1 MEKTIKRKWGTDMIK
16 KRSRIHNLTLSG
28 IFAALITIFTAYIGH
43 IPVGIN
49 GGYIHFGDGLIYLAA
64 TILPMPYAM
73 LAGAIGGGMADLLTA
88 PAWTL
93 ATVIIKALIV
103 IPFTNSSIRIL
114 GKRNLVAPVISYFI
128 SATGYYIAEALLFG
142 TKAAIITSFSGSF
155 IQSFGSMIFFLMLG
169 TTLDRIGF
177 KARMEA

>member
-1 MEKTIKRKWGTDMIK
+1 MTRKKSKTYY
-16 KRSRIHNLTLSG
+16 LTITG

-43 IPVGIN
+43 VPVGIN

-93 ATVIIKALIV
+93 ATLIIKSLIV
-103 IPFTNSSIRIL
+103 IPFTNKGITIIN
-114 GKRNLVAPVISYFI
+114 KRNLAAPIISYFI
-128 SATGYYIAEALLFG
+128 SATGYYLAESLLFG
-142 TKAAIITSFSGSF
+142 TKAAIIMSFSGSF

-169 TTLDRIGF
+169 TALDKFGF
-177 KARMEA
+177 KARLEA

>member
-1 MEKTIKRKWGTDMIK
+1 MIGK
-16 KRSRIHNLTLSG
+16 KNKIYTLTLSG
-28 IFAALITIFTAYIGH
+28 VFAALITIFTAYIGH
-43 IPVGIN
+43 VPVGVN

-73 LAGAIGGGMADLLTA
+73 LAGAIGGGLADLLTA

-103 IPFTNSSIRIL
+103 IPFTNKTLRIVS
-114 GKRNLVAPVISYFI
+114 KRNLAAPVISYFI

-142 TKAAIITSFSGSF
+142 TEAAIFTSFTGSF
-155 IQSFGSMIFFLMLG
+155 VQSFGSMIFFLMLG
-169 TTLDRIGF
+169 TTLDKFGI
-177 KARMEA
+177 KARKEA

>member
-1 MEKTIKRKWGTDMIK
+1 MTRKKSKTYY
-16 KRSRIHNLTLSG
+16 LTITG

-43 IPVGIN
+43 VPVGIN

-64 TILPMPYAM
+64 TILPLPYAM

-93 ATVIIKALIV
+93 ATLIIKSLIV
-103 IPFTNSSIRIL
+103 IPFTNKGITIIS
-114 GKRNLVAPVISYFI
+114 KRNLAAPIISYFI
-128 SATGYYIAEALLFG
+128 SATGYYLAESLLFG
-142 TKAAIITSFSGSF
+142 TKTAIIMSFSGSF

-169 TTLDRIGF
+169 TALDKFGF
-177 KARMEA
+177 KARLEA

>member
-1 MEKTIKRKWGTDMIK
+1 MTGKKGKTYY
-16 KRSRIHNLTLSG
+16 LTITG

-43 IPVGIN
+43 VPVGIS

-93 ATVIIKALIV
+93 ATLIIKSLIV
-103 IPFTNSSIRIL
+103 IPFTNKGITIIS
-114 GKRNLVAPVISYFI
+114 KRNLAAPIISYFI
-128 SATGYYIAEALLFG
+128 SATGYYLAESLLFG
-142 TKAAIITSFSGSF
+142 TKAAIIMSFSGSF

-169 TTLDRIGF
+169 TALDKFGF
-177 KARMEA
+177 KARLEA

>member
-1 MEKTIKRKWGTDMIK
+1 MIAK
-16 KRSRIHNLTLSG
+16 KNKIYTLTLSG
-28 IFAALITIFTAYIGH
+28 VFAALITIFTAYIGH
-43 IPVGIN
+43 IPVGVN

-64 TILPMPYAM
+64 TILPLPYAV
-73 LAGAIGGGMADLLTA
+73 LAGAIGGGLADLLTA

-103 IPFTNSSIRIL
+103 IPFSNKTLRIVS
-114 GKRNLVAPVISYFI
+114 KRNIAAPIIAYFI

-142 TKAAIITSFSGSF
+142 AKAAIFTSFTGSF
-155 IQSFGSMIFFLMLG
+155 VQSLGSMIFFLMLG
-169 TTLDRIGF
+169 TTLDKLGF

>member
-1 MEKTIKRKWGTDMIK
+1 MLN
-16 KRSRIHNLTLSG
+16 KRSKIYNLTLSG
-28 IFAALITIFTAYIGH
+28 VFAALITIFTAYIGH
-43 IPVGIN
+43 SPVGVN

-88 PAWTL
+88 PVWTL

-103 IPFTNSSIRIL
+103 IPFSNKTLRIVS
-114 GKRNLVAPVISYFI
+114 KRNLAAPIISYFI

-142 TKAAIITSFSGSF
+142 TKAAIFTSFSGSF

-169 TTLDRIGF
+169 TTLDKLGF

>member
-1 MEKTIKRKWGTDMIK
+1 MIK
-16 KRSRIHNLTLSG
+16 KRSNLHNLTLSG

-73 LAGAIGGGMADLLTA
+73 LAGSIGGGMADLLTA

-93 ATVIIKALIV
+93 ATVIIKTLIV
-103 IPFTNSSIRIL
+103 IPFTSRSIRIVS
-114 GKRNLVAPVISYFI
+114 KRNLVAPVISYFI

-142 TKAAIITSFSGSF
+142 TKAAIFTSFSGSF
-155 IQSFGSMIFFLMLG
+155 VQSFGSMIFFLMLG
-169 TTLDRIGF
+169 TALDKVGF

>member
-1 MEKTIKRKWGTDMIK
+1 MIK
-16 KRSRIHNLTLSG
+16 KRSNLHNLTLSG

-73 LAGAIGGGMADLLTA
+73 LAGSIGGGMADLLTA

-93 ATVIIKALIV
+93 ATVIIKTLIV
-103 IPFTNSSIRIL
+103 IPFTSRSIRIVS
-114 GKRNLVAPVISYFI
+114 KRNLAAPVISYFI

-142 TKAAIITSFSGSF
+142 TKAAIFTSFSGSF
-155 IQSFGSMIFFLMLG
+155 VQSFGSMIFFLMLG

>member
-1 MEKTIKRKWGTDMIK
+1 MIGK
-16 KRSRIHNLTLSG
+16 KNKIYTLTLSG
-28 IFAALITIFTAYIGH
+28 VFAALITIFTAYIGH
-43 IPVGIN
+43 VPVGVN

-73 LAGAIGGGMADLLTA
+73 LAGAIGGGLADLLTA

-103 IPFTNSSIRIL
+103 IPFTNKTLRIVS
-114 GKRNLVAPVISYFI
+114 KRNLAAPVISYFI

-142 TKAAIITSFSGSF
+142 TKAAIFTSFTGSF
-155 IQSFGSMIFFLMLG
+155 VQSFGSMIFFLMLG
-169 TTLDRIGF
+169 TTLDKFGI